1 MKKPVS
7 VLLITTLALASIGP
21 KTLATNQNP
30 AYFFT
35 ESQVELPSIPNTGAV
50 YAGYEVNYE
59 ASAISSGSYP
69 TLSVWPG
76 SGLTLNFTKLNESVK
91 QVWLDDPSKLVLDYA
106 GELCNV
112 PCRGGV
118 KVLHLKRVQG
128 LQFENLPST
137 PITTL
142 TVVTVGSDGEKI
154 YKFRLTYGKGSANY
168 LTITLNPTEYKPSPS
183 INEDYLTVARPNPK
197 NINKER
203 IEVFEQG
210 LATAKEKLDDT
221 SRNRLIFTR
230 VELFIADLR
239 QGYSEADARERNH
252 LSKNAVDTL
261 IEMGKP
267 TKEEG
272 DERAATEL

>member
-1 MKKPVS
+1 MKQTI
-7 VLLITTLALASIGP
+7 LLLTTLALASIGP

-35 ESQVELPSIPNTGAV
+35 ESQVELPRITNTGAL
-50 YAGYEVNYE
+50 YAGYEINYE
-59 ASAISSGSYP
+59 ADKIASGSYP
-69 TLSVWPG
+69 ILSVWPG

-106 GELCNV
+106 GELCNL

-118 KVLHLKRVQG
+118 TVLHLKRVQG
-128 LQFENLPST
+128 LEFENLPST
-137 PITTL
+137 PSTTL
-142 TVVTVGSDGEKI
+142 TVVTVSPQGEKI
-154 YKFRLTYGKGSANY
+154 YKFRLTYGKGSAKY
-168 LTITLNPTEYKPSPS
+168 LTVTLNPTEYRPSPS
-183 INEDYLTVARPNPK
+183 LDEGYLAVARPNPK
-197 NINKER
+197 NIDTER

-210 LATAKEKLDDT
+210 LATAKKELEDT

-252 LSKNAVDTL
+252 LSKNAVNSL

-267 TKEEG
+267 TKEEA
-272 DERAATEL
+272 DERATTEL